1 MPFFRPDRLPLLEYR
16 GIQNLENVLKQQ
28 TLALSASK
36 CYYWTFFIIS
46 CIQKFHMVKID
57 MDHPVAASSK
67 MWKHL
72 HVQLP
77 PNGIMV
83 RWNDTV
89 CETTINFMGLRQLL
103 PIIILREG
111 VISRRLNITLVICR
125 ASSVLESSKKFLR
138 IDSKYFNMITILDK
152 IQILKIALW
161 SQARNI
167 SMQTEKMDLTNYLA
181 WLPFA
186 YPQIGGH
193 LRPSLLTRRKIT
205 YERRDLM

>member
-1 MPFFRPDRLPLLEYR
+1 
-16 GIQNLENVLKQQ
+16 
-28 TLALSASK
+28 
-36 CYYWTFFIIS
+36 
-46 CIQKFHMVKID
+46 

-89 CETTINFMGLRQLL
+89 WETTINFMGLRQLL

-125 ASSVLESSKKFLR
+125 ASSKLERGKILANSRNNYNDYLRQIVNSRWLYELKPETSPSKH
-138 IDSKYFNMITILDK
+138 
-152 IQILKIALW
+152 
-161 SQARNI
+161 
-167 SMQTEKMDLTNYLA
+167 EKMDLTNYLA

-193 LRPSLLTRRKIT
+193 LRPSLLTRRKIA
-205 YERRDLM
+205 YERRDLL

>member
-1 MPFFRPDRLPLLEYR
+1 MRCFLFSILKAALRPLVFDTYPEVIWLKGAILPTRPATTFRIQGYQKLSVYFEIPLNCTKPLLNIR
-16 GIQNLENVLKQQ
+16 QQRTVL
-28 TLALSASK
+28 LNIH
-36 CYYWTFFIIS
+36 F
-46 CIQKFHMVKID
+46 CIQQFHIVKIV

-89 CETTINFMGLRQLL
+89 WETTINFMGLRQLL

-125 ASSVLESSKKFLR
+125 AWFVLELGKFLSN
-138 IDSKYFNMITILDK
+138 SK
-152 IQILKIALW
+152 
-161 SQARNI
+161 
-167 SMQTEKMDLTNYLA
+167 
-181 WLPFA
+181 
-186 YPQIGGH
+186 
-193 LRPSLLTRRKIT
+193 
-205 YERRDLM
+205 